1 MRNDAGM
8 RCDVARE
15 ALSARLDGERPHVLA
30 QQVDAHLES
39 CGGCRAWLIGAAVQ
53 TRRLA
58 SFEPGQGPDLVEKIM
73 ASIGEQAR
81 GYDRWKRRLR
91 SHYRR
96 WGLIGVGMFQV
107 AIAAAQIAGID
118 FGMVS
123 SHMHGAMSGEH
134 LMHESTAWLLALGL
148 AMIAAGVWPVAAIGV
163 AAITGVYSVA
173 LLGYVIV
180 DAFAGEVTAT
190 RIASHMPLLLGVVFA
205 LLVARERTATRGSRT
220 SDASDAG
227 LEYRAGPPESRAGR
241 RRGHLW
247 PIDRSA
253 PVAGSTTTGR
263 RLAGSAQLRWLLMTA
278 SSDDEAVTE
287 LALAAARGNQRALE
301 AFIKATQQDVWRF
314 VTYLSDAGN
323 ADDLT
328 QETFLRAIGAIER
341 FSGRSTGRTWLLA
354 IARRVVADHIRHARS
369 RPRTASSTYPDHL
382 VRGNRHSRG
391 FEDLVEV
398 TTMIAGLTT
407 EQREALLL
415 TQLLGLPYADAA
427 AVCGC
432 PVGTIRSR
440 VARARDALLADTESD
455 ARDDLTG

>member
-15 ALSARLDGERPHVLA
+15 ALSARLDGERPQVLA

-39 CGGCRAWLIGAAVQ
+39 CRGCRAWLIGAAVQ

-58 SFEPGQGPDLVEKIM
+58 SIEPGQGPDLVDKIM
-73 ASIGEQAR
+73 ATIGDQSTA
-81 GYDRWKRRLR
+81 YHRWMRLLR

-96 WGLIGVGMFQV
+96 WALIAVGLFQV
-107 AIAAAQIAGID
+107 AIAAAQISGID

-123 SHMHGAMSGEH
+123 EHAHGAMSGEH

-148 AMIAAGVWPVAAIGV
+148 ATIAAGIWPVAAIGV
-163 AAITGVYSVA
+163 AAITAVYTVA
-173 LLGYVIV
+173 LVGYEVV
-180 DAFAGEVTAT
+180 DALAGEDTPA
-190 RIASHMPLLLGVVFA
+190 RIASHMPVLLGLAFA
-205 LLVARERTATRGSRT
+205 LLVAREHAGSGRART
-220 SDASDAG
+220 SDANLDRPA
-227 LEYRAGPPESRAGR
+227 RATPASTGR

-247 PIDRSA
+247 PINRSA
-253 PVAGSTTTGR
+253 PAPIAASTTTGR
-263 RLAGSAQLRWLLMTA
+263 RLTWPAQLRWLAMTA

-287 LALAAARGNQRALE
+287 LALAAARGNPRALE
-301 AFIKATQQDVWRF
+301 AFIKATQRDVWRF
-314 VTYLSDAGN
+314 VAYLSDAGT

-341 FSGRSTGRTWLLA
+341 FAGRSSARTWLLA
-354 IARRVVADHIRHARS
+354 IARRVVADHIRHAQS
-369 RPRTASSTYPDHL
+369 RPRTAPGADPDHF
-382 VRGNRHSRG
+382 VGGGRHARG
-391 FEDLVEV
+391 FEDVVEV
-398 TTMIAGLTT
+398 TTMIAGLNA

-440 VARARDALLADTESD
+440 VARARDALLADVEH
-455 ARDDLTG
+455 DDLTG

>member
-15 ALSARLDGERPHVLA
+15 ALSARLDGERPQVLA

-39 CGGCRAWLIGAAVQ
+39 CRGCRAWLIGAAVQ

-58 SFEPGQGPDLVEKIM
+58 SLEPGQGPDLVDKIM
-73 ASIGEQAR
+73 ASVGEQSTA
-81 GYDRWKRRLR
+81 YHRWMRALR

-96 WGLIGVGMFQV
+96 WALIGVGLFQV
-107 AIAAAQIAGID
+107 AIAAAQISGID

-123 SHMHGAMSGEH
+123 EHAHGAMSGEH

-148 AMIAAGVWPVAAIGV
+148 ATIAAGIWPVAAIGV
-163 AAITGVYSVA
+163 AAITAVYTVA
-173 LLGYVIV
+173 LVGYEVV
-180 DAFAGEVTAT
+180 DALAGEDTPA
-190 RIASHMPLLLGVVFA
+190 RIASHVPVLLGLAFA
-205 LLVARERTATRGSRT
+205 LLVARERAGSGRPRT
-220 SDASDAG
+220 SDADVDRPAH
-227 LEYRAGPPESRAGR
+227 ATPAPTGR

-247 PIDRSA
+247 PINRSGTA
-253 PVAGSTTTGR
+253 PIAASTTTGR
-263 RLAGSAQLRWLLMTA
+263 RLTWSAQLRWLAMTA

-287 LALAAARGNQRALE
+287 LALAAARGNPRALE

-314 VTYLSDAGN
+314 VTYLSDSGT

-341 FSGRSTGRTWLLA
+341 FAGRSSARTWLLA
-354 IARRVVADHIRHARS
+354 IARRVVADHIRHAQS
-369 RPRTASSTYPDHL
+369 RPRTAPNADPDHL
-382 VRGNRHSRG
+382 VGGGRHARG
-391 FEDLVEV
+391 FEDVVEV
-398 TTMIAGLTT
+398 TTMIAGLNA

-440 VARARDALLADTESD
+440 VARARDALLADAE
-455 ARDDLTG
+455 RDDLTG

>member
-8 RCDVARE
+8 RCEVARE
-15 ALSARLDGERPHVLA
+15 ALSARLDGERPQVLA

-39 CGGCRAWLIGAAVQ
+39 CRGCRAWLIGAAVQ

-58 SFEPGQGPDLVEKIM
+58 SIEPSEGPDLVQKIM
-73 ASIGEQAR
+73 ASLDQQSPAYHR
-81 GYDRWKRRLR
+81 SMRWLR
-91 SHYRR
+91 AHYRR
-96 WGLIGVGMFQV
+96 WGLIAVGLFQV
-107 AIAAAQIAGID
+107 AIAAAQISGID

-123 SHMHGAMSGEH
+123 SQMHGAMSGEH

-173 LLGYVIV
+173 LLSYVVV

-190 RIASHMPLLLGVVFA
+190 RIASHMPLLLGLVFA
-205 LLVARERTATRGSRT
+205 LLVAREHVRTRRPRT
-220 SDASDAG
+220 SDVDADYPALASEA
-227 LEYRAGPPESRAGR
+227 PSGR
-241 RRGHLW
+241 RHRHLW
-247 PIDRSA
+247 PINRSTS
-253 PVAGSTTTGR
+253 STTTRR
-263 RLAGSAQLRWLLMTA
+263 RLTAPTPLRLLIMTA
-278 SSDDEAVTE
+278 ARDDEAVTE
-287 LALAAARGNQRALE
+287 LALAAARGNARALE

-314 VTYLSDAGN
+314 VTYLSDAST

-341 FSGRSTGRTWLLA
+341 FSGRSSARTWLLA
-354 IARRVVADHIRHARS
+354 IARRVVADHIRHAQS
-369 RPRTASSTYPDHL
+369 RPRTASGADPEHFPSGD
-382 VRGNRHSRG
+382 RHARG

-398 TTMIAGLTT
+398 TTMIATLTT

-440 VARARDALLADTESD
+440 VARARDALLADVE
-455 ARDDLTG
+455 REGLTG

>member
-8 RCDVARE
+8 RCDAARE
-15 ALSARLDGERPHVLA
+15 ALSARLDGERPQVLA

-39 CGGCRAWLIGAAVQ
+39 CRRCRSWLIGAAVQ
-53 TRRLA
+53 TRRFA
-58 SFEPGQGPDLVEKIM
+58 SVEPGDGPDLVARIM
-73 ASIGEQAR
+73 ASIGEESSGRQR
-81 GYDRWKRRLR
+81 RMRWLR

-96 WGLIGVGMFQV
+96 WGLIAVGLFQV
-107 AIAAAQIAGID
+107 AIAAAQISGID

-148 AMIAAGVWPVAAIGV
+148 AMVAAGIWPVTAIGV

-190 RIASHMPLLLGVVFA
+190 RIASHMPLLLGLAFA
-205 LLVARERTATRGSRT
+205 LLVARERVR
-220 SDASDAG
+220 SD
-227 LEYRAGPPESRAGR
+227 RAGAADAADDVGHSHSWWGGSPAAPRRTHLRPINRSIPHPARA
-241 RRGHLW
+241 
-247 PIDRSA
+247 A
-253 PVAGSTTTGR
+253 TTGR
-263 RLAGSAQLRWLLMTA
+263 RRLSEPATQRWFAMIA

-287 LALAAARGNQRALE
+287 LALAAARGNDRALE
-301 AFIKATQQDVWRF
+301 AFIKATQKDVWRF
-314 VTYLSDAGN
+314 VTYLSDAGS

-341 FSGRSTGRTWLLA
+341 FSGRSSARTWLLS
-354 IARRVVADHIRHARS
+354 IARRVVADHIRHVQS
-369 RPRTASSTYPDHL
+369 RPRAAVGADPEQVS
-382 VRGNRHSRG
+382 RGDRHARG
-391 FEDLVEV
+391 FEELVEV
-398 TTMIAGLTT
+398 TTMIAGLSA

-440 VARARDALLADTESD
+440 VARARDALLADVE
-455 ARDDLTG
+455 RDDLTG

>member
-1 MRNDAGM
+1 M

-15 ALSARLDGERPHVLA
+15 ALSARLDGERPQVLA

-39 CGGCRAWLIGAAVQ
+39 CRGCRTWLIGAAVQ

-58 SFEPGQGPDLVEKIM
+58 TIEPGEGPDLVKKIM
-73 ASIGEQAR
+73 STLDQQSPAYQRSM
-81 GYDRWKRRLR
+81 RWLR
-91 SHYRR
+91 AHYRR
-96 WGLIGVGMFQV
+96 WGLIGVGVFQV
-107 AIAAAQIAGID
+107 AIAAAQISGID

-123 SHMHGAMSGEH
+123 DHMHGAMSGEH

-148 AMIAAGVWPVAAIGV
+148 AMIAAGIWPATAIGV

-173 LLGYVIV
+173 LLSYVVV
-180 DAFAGEVTAT
+180 DAFAGNVTAA
-190 RIASHMPLLLGVVFA
+190 RIASHMPLLLGLAFA
-205 LLVARERTATRGSRT
+205 LLVARERVGADRSR
-220 SDASDAG
+220 ASDA
-227 LEYRAGPPESRAGR
+227 ETEHRAWPSESPSGR
-241 RRGHLW
+241 RHRHLW
-247 PIDRSA
+247 PINRSTS
-253 PVAGSTTTGR
+253 STTTRR
-263 RLAGSAQLRWLLMTA
+263 RLRLCPQLRWIAMTA

-287 LALAAARGNQRALE
+287 LAFAAARGDAQALE

-314 VTYLSDAGN
+314 VTYLSDAST

-341 FSGRSTGRTWLLA
+341 FSGRSKARTWLLA
-354 IARRVVADHIRHARS
+354 IARRVVADHIRQAQS
-369 RPRTASSTYPDHL
+369 RPRTAAGANPDHYL
-382 VRGNRHSRG
+382 RGDGHARG

-398 TTMIAGLTT
+398 TTMIAALTT

-440 VARARDALLADTESD
+440 VARARDALLADAE
-455 ARDDLTG
+455 REDLTG

>member
-8 RCDVARE
+8 RCEAARE
-15 ALSARLDGERPHVLA
+15 ALSARLDGERPQLLA

-39 CGGCRAWLIGAAVQ
+39 CRRCRSWLIGAAAQ

-58 SFEPGQGPDLVEKIM
+58 TVEPGDGPDLVAKIM
-73 ASIGEQAR
+73 ASIGEESSGRQR
-81 GYDRWKRRLR
+81 RMRWLR

-96 WGLIGVGMFQV
+96 WGLIGVGLFQV
-107 AIAAAQIAGID
+107 AIAAAQISGID

-123 SHMHGAMSGEH
+123 SHMHGATSGEH

-148 AMIAAGVWPVAAIGV
+148 AMVAAGVWPITAIGV

-173 LLGYVIV
+173 LLGYVVV
-180 DAFAGEVTAT
+180 DAFAGDVTAT
-190 RIASHMPLLLGVVFA
+190 RIASHMPLLLGLAFA
-205 LLVARERTATRGSRT
+205 LLVARERVR
-220 SDASDAG
+220 SDRSGASGAADG
-227 LEYRAGPPESRAGR
+227 EHPPWRAESPAGR

-247 PIDRSA
+247 PINRSA
-253 PVAGSTTTGR
+253 LGPAATATTGR
-263 RLAGSAQLRWLLMTA
+263 RRLSEPAKQRWFAMIA
-278 SSDDEAVTE
+278 PSDDEAVTE
-287 LALAAARGNQRALE
+287 LAMAAARGNDRALE

-314 VTYLSDAGN
+314 VTYLSDAGS

-341 FSGRSTGRTWLLA
+341 FSGRSSARTWLLS
-354 IARRVVADHIRHARS
+354 IARRVVADHIRHVQS
-369 RPRTASSTYPDHL
+369 RPRAAVGADPEHVL
-382 VRGNRHSRG
+382 RGDRHARG
-391 FEDLVEV
+391 FEDWVEV
-398 TTMIAGLTT
+398 TTMIASLTAD
-407 EQREALLL
+407 QREALLL

-440 VARARDALLADTESD
+440 VARARDALLAAD
-455 ARDDLTG
+455 ADRDDLTG

>member
-1 MRNDAGM
+1 M
-8 RCDVARE
+8 RCEVARE
-15 ALSARLDGERPHVLA
+15 ALSARLDGERPQVLT

-39 CGGCRAWLIGAAVQ
+39 CRGCRSWLIGAAVQ

-58 SFEPGQGPDLVEKIM
+58 KVQPGDGPDLVAKIM
-73 ASIGEQAR
+73 ASIDEQSS
-81 GYDRWKRRLR
+81 GHQPWMRWLR

-96 WGLIGVGMFQV
+96 WGLIGVGLFQV
-107 AIAAAQIAGID
+107 AIAAAQISGID

-123 SHMHGAMSGEH
+123 AHMHGAMSGEH

-148 AMIAAGVWPVAAIGV
+148 AMVAAGIWPASASGV

-180 DAFAGEVTAT
+180 DALAGEVTAT
-190 RIASHMPLLLGVVFA
+190 RIASHMPLLLGLAFA
-205 LLVARERTATRGSRT
+205 LLVTRERVGSRRPR
-220 SDASDAG
+220 ASDTEAD
-227 LEYRAGPPESRAGR
+227 YPAWAADSPSGR

-247 PIDRSA
+247 PINHADTDPSA
-253 PVAGSTTTGR
+253 STTTARR
-263 RLAGSAQLRWLLMTA
+263 RLSAPAQLRWLAMSA
-278 SSDDEAVTE
+278 SSDDEVVTE
-287 LALAAARGNQRALE
+287 LALAAARGNARALE
-301 AFIKATQQDVWRF
+301 KFIKATQQDVWRF
-314 VTYLSDAGN
+314 VAYLSDAGS

-341 FSGRSTGRTWLLA
+341 FSGRSSARTWLLA
-354 IARRVVADHIRHARS
+354 IARRVVADHIRHLQS
-369 RPRTASSTYPDHL
+369 RPRTAPGADPEHV
-382 VRGNRHSRG
+382 VRGDRHARG

-398 TTMIAGLTT
+398 TTMIASLNT

-440 VARARDALLADTESD
+440 VARARDALLADGE
-455 ARDDLTG
+455 RNHLTG